1 MAGIIVSLAIVAV
14 GLWLTM
20 SENYSD
26 MGLLGAMLLFLGG
39 TFLFTNVYLHRKGFR
54 VRRRKP

>member
-1 MAGIIVSLAIVAV
+1 MAGIIVSLAIVATAV
-14 GLWLTM
+14 YLV
-20 SENYSD
+20 
-26 MGLLGAMLLFLGG
+26 MGQAGPEMELLGAMLLVLGA

>member
-14 GLWLTM
+14 GLWLTL

-26 MGLLGAMLLFLGG
+26 MGLLGAMLMVLGG
-39 TFLFTNVYLHRKGFR
+39 TFLVTYVYLHRKGFH
-54 VRRRKP
+54 VRRRR